1 MPDQV
6 ASLVLKVDST
16 QAKGADADLDSLA
29 QASQKAEAAVG
40 SLGASSKTAGAG
52 VGSLRQAARAAQAQT
67 ESIGMSAKQ
76 TANAL
81 RMLPAQMTDIAVGLT
96 TGQSPFMV
104 MMQQGGQLKD
114 IFGGIGP
121 AARAVGGYIMGLV
134 NPFTLAAA
142 GAGALAFAYYRGSE
156 EADRYNE
163 AILLT
168 GNYAGTTTGQLSAM
182 AGRIGDT
189 VGTTGKAADALTK
202 LVETGKIT
210 GDVIEQLGMA
220 AIQME
225 AATGKAVGETVK
237 EYERIAD
244 APAEAIAKL
253 NERYHFLT
261 AAVYEQ
267 VSALQREGRELD
279 AARLAMTTYAEAL
292 QRRSQE
298 VVQNVGYIERAW
310 RGLGAVVK
318 SVWDEM
324 AGIGRPQTLE
334 DQLTSAQARL
344 VQLQD
349 DGYRRGAAR
358 RVKQVEEA
366 RAVVDDL
373 QERIRLQN
381 KLAADERQQAQVQQA
396 AIRAQDEVE
405 KQRDQAASKQ
415 EKLNKALS
423 DYRQNIE
430 AIRKADPNSAFLDPK
445 KIAADEAAIRKQ
457 FADRGAGGSS
467 IAAGVRML
475 EQARQRQAVL
485 EQQLATSEK
494 LTTAQ
499 PDLAKFEQQVADIKG
514 KQTLTAAERS
524 VLAEEAVTRAVLERN
539 VELQKEIQLRQEM
552 VQLQVMQRAA
562 ADTLNTDRQR
572 YTDELASFGLGPR
585 AREQIQ
591 AQQRL
596 YEDFRRQAQ
605 NAARDLAR
613 GQLSDAGYENQM
625 EVLRQNL
632 ADRLD
637 LQRQYYADLRTLEAD
652 WRAGAAGGL
661 ADYADMASNVAEGM
675 RSAFSDAFRGAE
687 DVLTTFVATGKLSF
701 SDLANSIISDLA
713 RIAIRQSIT
722 GPLAAALGGIFGG
735 ISAASGFSSG
745 GAAMGSTAGMTG
757 TWGGMRASGGP
768 TAPGRFYEVNEK
780 GPELYTEA
788 GRTFLMSGAR
798 GGYVTPLAPSSA
810 ATTAAAPKVEVNV
823 INQGGEQMTAQA
835 SGPRFDGE
843 QWVIDV
849 VLKKARNNRAF
860 RNQLKEAVA

>member
-16 QAKGADADLDSLA
+16 QAKGADADLDSLTR
-29 QASQKAEAAVG
+29 ASQKAEAAVG
-40 SLGASSKTAGAG
+40 SLGTSSKAAGAG

-114 IFGGIGP
+114 LFGGIGP
-121 AARAVGGYIMGLV
+121 AARAVGGYILGLV

-163 AILLT
+163 ALLLT
-168 GNYAGTTTGQLSAM
+168 GNYAGTTAGRLNEM
-182 AGRIGDT
+182 AARIGDT
-189 VGTTGKAADALTK
+189 VGTTGKAADALAR
-202 LVETGKIT
+202 LVDTGKIS
-210 GDVIEQLGMA
+210 GDVIEQLGQA
-220 AIQME
+220 AVRME
-225 AATGKAVGETVK
+225 DATGKAVDDTIK
-237 EYERIAD
+237 EYVRLAD
-244 APAEAIAKL
+244 APASAILAL

-261 AAVYEQ
+261 AEIYEQ
-267 VSALQREGRELD
+267 ISALEKEGRQRD
-279 AARLAMTTYAEAL
+279 AARLALATYSQAME
-292 QRRSQE
+292 QRAGEIQRNIGSIE
-298 VVQNVGYIERAW
+298 KAWNSVGKAAKWAW
-310 RGLGAVVK
+310 DQML
-318 SVWDEM
+318 D
-324 AGIGRPQTLE
+324 IGREGTPQDRIADIQKELSQIG
-334 DQLTSAQARL
+334 DSYFHQGRAAALRAQLAG
-344 VQLQD
+344 LQD
-349 DGYRRGAAR
+349 LVKWQDAAAR
-358 RVKQVEEA
+358 AESDRADAEA
-366 RAVVDDL
+366 RAIQGRKDL
-373 QERIRLQN
+373 ESYMDSRTGTS
-381 KLAADERQQAQVQQA
+381 LAAAVA
-396 AIRAQDEVE
+396 AE
-405 KQRDQAASKQ
+405 
-415 EKLNKALS
+415 NKAF
-423 DYRQNIE
+423 E
-430 AIRKADPNSAFLDPK
+430 KATAEFKQDSKEYQDALKLHNDKVAQL
-445 KIAADEAAIRKQ
+445 EKQ
-457 FADRGAGGSS
+457 FAGPKGSS
-467 IAAGVRML
+467 SLAAGVRML

-499 PDLAKFEQQVADIKG
+499 QDLAKFEQQVADIKG
-514 KQTLTAAERS
+514 KQTLTAAEKS

-613 GQLSDAGYENQM
+613 GQLSEAGYENQM

-632 ADRLD
+632 AERLE

-722 GPLAAALGGIFGG
+722 GPLAAALGSVFG
-735 ISAASGFSSG
+735 SLSSNWSSTNTSNPWSLTSLGVTGRAG
-745 GAAMGSTAGMTG
+745 GGST
-757 TWGGMRASGGP
+757 R
-768 TAPGRFYEVNEK
+768 PGELVEVNEK

-798 GGYVTPLAPSSA
+798 GGYVTPLTPPSAPSSA
-810 ATTAAAPKVEVNV
+810 ATAGAPKVEVNV
-823 INQGGEQMTAQA
+823 INQGGDQMTAQA

>member
-40 SLGASSKTAGAG
+40 SLGASSKAAGAG

-81 RMLPAQMTDIAVGLT
+81 RMLPAQMTDIVVGLT

-121 AARAVGGYIMGLV
+121 AARAVGGYILGLV

-163 AILLT
+163 AIVLT
-168 GNYAGTTTGQLSAM
+168 GNYAGITAGQLSEM
-182 AGRIGDT
+182 AARIGET
-189 VGTTGKAADALTK
+189 VGTTGKAADALAR
-202 LVETGKIT
+202 LVDTGKIS
-210 GDVIEQLGMA
+210 GDVIEQLGQA
-220 AIQME
+220 AVRME
-225 AATGKAVGETVK
+225 DATGKAVDDTIK
-237 EYERIAD
+237 EYARLAD
-244 APAEAIAKL
+244 APASAILVL

-261 AAVYEQ
+261 AEIYEQ
-267 VSALQREGRELD
+267 ISALEKEGRQRD
-279 AARLAMTTYAEAL
+279 AAQLALTTYSQAMEQRAGQIQQNIGVIEEAWN
-292 QRRSQE
+292 S
-298 VVQNVGYIERAW
+298 VGKAAKWAW
-310 RGLGAVVK
+310 DQML
-318 SVWDEM
+318 S
-324 AGIGRPQTLE
+324 IGRDATPQEKIAELLE
-334 DQLTSAQARL
+334 ERSSLAGSIFGFHKDRVKEIDAELAG
-344 VQLQD
+344 LQD
-349 DGYRRGAAR
+349 LVKWQNAAAR
-358 RVKQVEEA
+358 AESDRADAEA
-366 RAVVDDL
+366 RAIQGRKDL
-373 QERIRLQN
+373 ESYMDSRTGTS
-381 KLAADERQQAQVQQA
+381 LAAAVA
-396 AIRAQDEVE
+396 AE
-405 KQRDQAASKQ
+405 
-415 EKLNKALS
+415 NKAF
-423 DYRQNIE
+423 
-430 AIRKADPNSAFLDPK
+430 AKATAEFTKDSKEYQDALKLHNDKVAQL
-445 KIAADEAAIRKQ
+445 EKQ
-457 FADRGAGGSS
+457 FAGPKGGSS
-467 IAAGVRML
+467 LAAGVRML

-485 EQQLATSEK
+485 EAQLTTSEK

-499 PDLAKFEQQVADIKG
+499 QELAKFEQQVADIKG
-514 KQTLTAAERS
+514 KLTLTAAEKS

-562 ADTLNTDRQR
+562 ADALNTDRQR
-572 YTDELASFGLGPR
+572 YADELASFGLGPR
-585 AREQIQ
+585 AREQVQ

-605 NAARDLAR
+605 NAARDQAR
-613 GQLSDAGYENQM
+613 GQLSEAGYESQM

-637 LQRQYYADLRTLEAD
+637 LQRQYYTDLRALEAD

-661 ADYADMASNVAEGM
+661 ADYADMAANVADAS
-675 RSAFSDAFRGAE
+675 RNAFSSAFQSMEDALA
-687 DVLTTFVATGKLSF
+687 DFVTSGKLSF
-701 SDLANSIISDLA
+701 ADLAQSILNDLS
-713 RIAIRQSIT
+713 RIAIRQGIT

-735 ISAASGFSSG
+735 ISASPSFSPG
-745 GAAMGSTAGMTG
+745 GTALGGTG
-757 TWGGMRASGGP
+757 GLTGAWGGMRANGGP

-798 GGYVTPLAPSSA
+798 GGYVTPLTQPSA
-810 ATTAAAPKVEVNV
+810 ANGAATAAAPKVEVNV
-823 INQGGEQMTAQA
+823 INQGGEQMNAQA

-849 VLKKARNNRAF
+849 VLKRARNNRAF
-860 RNQLKEAVA
+860 RSQLKEAVA